1 VVPVDDHGAG
11 LGHRLDIDDFDVSEQ
26 DVGRVFGDGL
36 ADVVGVH
43 NRANYII
50 RGFLGVT
57 TL

>member
-1 VVPVDDHGAG
+1 MVPVDDHGAG

-43 NRANYII
+43 NRQII
-50 RGFLGVT
+50 L
-57 TL
+57 